1 MSNYSRQYITSSKI
15 PQSSNYSSTTYQNNY
30 ISSYSSYNSHQ
41 VYSNNVKNYNNS
53 TYRITANPTN
63 LSASNNYNIN
73 QALNKKILPPKTY
86 YSNRTSIP
94 VNKSYYPNNNRINN
108 NFINYSY
115 QTSKIN
121 TTYSNNTNNN
131 NFRTTY
137 IIKTNKI
144 NNVSNNN
151 ILELTAN
158 SNKSMAYRTINNP
171 ISYRQ
176 SNKVNLTFNNNY
188 LINSINSSYVSQRN
202 QQNSFINKFGSTR
215 QNLNGY
221 NPNLVSKLKGSY
233 FNERILPYSVATYEP
248 IQPSNKNNI
257 LDSYIN
263 SNFELVNRYSTSSVP
278 VRRNNQKLTEIDNDI
293 IQIEEVELI
302 PNKGKNYMQRTT
314 IQFNNRNNSI
324 IIPQTTSKYYIPK
337 KLSSTNRH
345 IRAATST
352 FSKIDYSSSTLPL
365 NTASYYNMKEET
377 NPNYS
382 FRTNFPYNNNKNK
395 NNNINNKPGV
405 YSKKIYRVNLNK
417 KIK

>member
-86 YSNRTSIP
+86 YLNRTSIP

-158 SNKSMAYRTINNP
+158 SNKSTINNP

-176 SNKVNLTFNNNY
+176 PNKVNLNFNNNY

-248 IQPSNKNNI
+248 IRPSNKNNI
-257 LDSYIN
+257 LGSYIN

-293 IQIEEVELI
+293 IQIEEVELL

-337 KLSSTNRH
+337 NLPSSNTH

-405 YSKKIYRVNLNK
+405 YSKKIYRINLNK